1 MYGFEPND
9 TIYKNELIECMK
21 SANSLVV
28 FTPYMNEH
36 FQQYADIVIPINT
49 HYESDGSMIN
59 LELRNQTF
67 THNQIINSDQFSN
80 VEVLMSLYQGMDMQ
94 SKSID
99 EINESIQTG
108 IEIIMNSSER
118 ISLIPEVTQT
128 KPSAES
134 AIEFNMYNIDNV
146 LRRSKPLQQTKEG
159 IGKE

>member
-1 MYGFEPND
+1 
-9 TIYKNELIECMK
+9 
-21 SANSLVV
+21 
-28 FTPYMNEH
+28 
-36 FQQYADIVIPINT
+36 
-49 HYESDGSMIN
+49 MIN

-67 THNQIINSDQFSN
+67 NHNQIISSDQFSN

-99 EINESIQTG
+99 EINESIQKG

-118 ISLIPEVTQT
+118 ISLIPKVTQA
-128 KPSAES
+128 KPIAES